1 MAFFKNLWTFL
12 TETIFLK
19 DERNYRNGLIRW
31 GVRQYKLLFYTA
43 RGLDEHDTLV
53 RSAAL
58 TFYTLMSIV
67 PIAALVFAVVKGF
80 GLADGLMQNL
90 YSLFPH
96 NREVVDYLITFADKA
111 LAAAQG
117 GVVAFVGIVMLFWA
131 VVRVFGSV
139 EEAFNNIW
147 EVKVSRSF
155 TRQFTD
161 YIAVVVITPILWVV
175 GSTAGRYAGHLL
187 GIDSFGA
194 LYTLL
199 SGAVSLLGICTKMK
213 IQFEIK
219 EKLPEIIAEI
229 MHSDKW
235 QTKILEKM
243 HGLERITIKDPNYKS
258 EACIEIWQH
267 EIHIRTAWSNYTYR
281 IFTRGNAVWCEYIGA
296 YRGLLEQ
303 KLLPSLT
310 PKMNILDSEVVESS
324 LTGNKRQTLRT
335 YSSENLKL
343 KNFRRDN
350 FKEEYNVTSPQ
361 DHPTVVYDEYIKEGM
376 PMPSPYGDSQQSK

>member
-1 MAFFKNLWTFL
+1 
-12 TETIFLK
+12 
-19 DERNYRNGLIRW
+19 
-31 GVRQYKLLFYTA
+31 
-43 RGLDEHDTLV
+43 
-53 RSAAL
+53 
-58 TFYTLMSIV
+58 
-67 PIAALVFAVVKGF
+67 
-80 GLADGLMQNL
+80 
-90 YSLFPH
+90 
-96 NREVVDYLITFADKA
+96 
-111 LAAAQG
+111 
-117 GVVAFVGIVMLFWA
+117 
-131 VVRVFGSV
+131 
-139 EEAFNNIW
+139 
-147 EVKVSRSF
+147 
-155 TRQFTD
+155 
-161 YIAVVVITPILWVV
+161 
-175 GSTAGRYAGHLL
+175 
-187 GIDSFGA
+187 
-194 LYTLL
+194 
-199 SGAVSLLGICTKMK
+199 MK

-243 HGLERITIKDPNYKS
+243 HGLERVTIKDPNYES

-324 LTGNKRQTLRT
+324 LTVNKRQTLRT

-376 PMPSPYGDSQQSK
+376 PMPSPYGDGR

>member
-1 MAFFKNLWTFL
+1 
-12 TETIFLK
+12 
-19 DERNYRNGLIRW
+19 
-31 GVRQYKLLFYTA
+31 
-43 RGLDEHDTLV
+43 
-53 RSAAL
+53 
-58 TFYTLMSIV
+58 
-67 PIAALVFAVVKGF
+67 
-80 GLADGLMQNL
+80 
-90 YSLFPH
+90 
-96 NREVVDYLITFADKA
+96 
-111 LAAAQG
+111 
-117 GVVAFVGIVMLFWA
+117 
-131 VVRVFGSV
+131 
-139 EEAFNNIW
+139 
-147 EVKVSRSF
+147 
-155 TRQFTD
+155 
-161 YIAVVVITPILWVV
+161 
-175 GSTAGRYAGHLL
+175 
-187 GIDSFGA
+187 
-194 LYTLL
+194 
-199 SGAVSLLGICTKMK
+199 MK

-243 HGLERITIKDPNYKS
+243 HGLERMTIKDPNYES

-303 KLLPSLT
+303 KLLPCLT

-376 PMPSPYGDSQQSK
+376 PMPSPYGDSRQSK

>member
-1 MAFFKNLWTFL
+1 
-12 TETIFLK
+12 
-19 DERNYRNGLIRW
+19 
-31 GVRQYKLLFYTA
+31 
-43 RGLDEHDTLV
+43 
-53 RSAAL
+53 
-58 TFYTLMSIV
+58 
-67 PIAALVFAVVKGF
+67 
-80 GLADGLMQNL
+80 
-90 YSLFPH
+90 
-96 NREVVDYLITFADKA
+96 
-111 LAAAQG
+111 
-117 GVVAFVGIVMLFWA
+117 
-131 VVRVFGSV
+131 
-139 EEAFNNIW
+139 
-147 EVKVSRSF
+147 
-155 TRQFTD
+155 
-161 YIAVVVITPILWVV
+161 
-175 GSTAGRYAGHLL
+175 
-187 GIDSFGA
+187 
-194 LYTLL
+194 
-199 SGAVSLLGICTKMK
+199 MK

-303 KLLPSLT
+303 
-310 PKMNILDSEVVESS
+310 
-324 LTGNKRQTLRT
+324 RQTLRT

>member
-1 MAFFKNLWTFL
+1 MGEILLEWARNIIFFMVFLSVISHLLADASYEKYIRFFAGIVLILITVSPLKGGLDFQEKAGRFFEEFSFFQEKEQAGKALSKADQERMGAFLAEYKKEAEARIQ
-12 TETIFLK
+12 ETMQAEGVICSQAEVEIEK
-19 DERNYRNGLIRW
+19 DEKSGEYGKIRKIILHLKEEKMTSP
-31 GVRQYKLLFYTA
+31 Q
-43 RGLDEHDTLV
+43 DEETK
-53 RSAAL
+53 
-58 TFYTLMSIV
+58 M
-67 PIAALVFAVVKGF
+67 VKEKAGE
-80 GLADGLMQNL
+80 
-90 YSLFPH
+90 
-96 NREVVDYLITFADKA
+96 EV
-111 LAAAQG
+111 
-117 GVVAFVGIVMLFWA
+117 
-131 VVRVFGSV
+131 S
-139 EEAFNNIW
+139 
-147 EVKVSRSF
+147 VKVE
-155 TRQFTD
+155 
-161 YIAVVVITPILWVV
+161 IPPVIT
-175 GSTAGRYAGHLL
+175 
-187 GIDSFGA
+187 
-194 LYTLL
+194 
-199 SGAVSLLGICTKMK
+199 
-213 IQFEIK
+213 K
-219 EKLPEIIAEI
+219 EKQERPGTESKQEQQLKRKVA
-229 MHSDKW
+229 
-235 QTKILEKM
+235 QYY
-243 HGLERITIKDPNYKS
+243 GLE

>member
-1 MAFFKNLWTFL
+1 
-12 TETIFLK
+12 
-19 DERNYRNGLIRW
+19 
-31 GVRQYKLLFYTA
+31 
-43 RGLDEHDTLV
+43 
-53 RSAAL
+53 
-58 TFYTLMSIV
+58 
-67 PIAALVFAVVKGF
+67 
-80 GLADGLMQNL
+80 
-90 YSLFPH
+90 
-96 NREVVDYLITFADKA
+96 
-111 LAAAQG
+111 
-117 GVVAFVGIVMLFWA
+117 
-131 VVRVFGSV
+131 
-139 EEAFNNIW
+139 
-147 EVKVSRSF
+147 
-155 TRQFTD
+155 
-161 YIAVVVITPILWVV
+161 
-175 GSTAGRYAGHLL
+175 
-187 GIDSFGA
+187 
-194 LYTLL
+194 
-199 SGAVSLLGICTKMK
+199 MK

-376 PMPSPYGDSQQSK
+376 PMPSPYGDSLLCKTIHDLERTRTIGRTGIIAQINIIIPRHCCSDLIKNGKPPVTGVEDTNRTWY